1 MILKEWYKLKKKK
14 NCCFKNDKNLVNFDK
29 TTQFS
34 KIYTV
39 ICPFCAKN
47 ITFDENKYRG
57 IIFNGTVV
65 SCRIWGKTGLWLE
78 TWH

>member
-1 MILKEWYKLKKKK
+1 MSHDTERVIQIFKKTI
-14 NCCFKNDKNLVNFDK
+14 CCFKNDKMTMVNFDK

-47 ITFDENKYRG
+47 ITFDENEYRG

-65 SCRIWGKTGLWLE
+65 SCRI
-78 TWH
+78 